1 MHTCDLINYFMKQ
14 TLKKAFATLG
24 IGASLM
30 LPASS
35 VLAATNPFAQ
45 GQTLATQV
53 AGGAGITSTKSLPEL
68 IGQIINIVLTL
79 LGMVFLILVLYAGF
93 LWMTAQG
100 DDKVVG
106 KAKDIIR
113 QAIIGLIVIVAGFAI
128 SNFVL
133 GNLVNVAQGT

>member
-1 MHTCDLINYFMKQ
+1 MKQ

-30 LPASS
+30 LPAAS
-35 VLAATNPFAQ
+35 VLAAPNPFQQ
-45 GQTLATQV
+45 GQTLAGQV
-53 AGGAGITSTKSLPEL
+53 AGDAGISSQKTLPQL

-93 LWMTAQG
+93 LWMTASG
-100 DDKVVG
+100 DSKQVD

>member
-1 MHTCDLINYFMKQ
+1 MKQ

-35 VLAATNPFAQ
+35 VLAANNPFTQ
-45 GQTLATQV
+45 GQNLANGV
-53 AGGAGITSTKSLPEL
+53 AAEAGISSQKSLPQL

-93 LWMTAQG
+93 LWMTASG
-100 DDKVVG
+100 DDKQVG